1 MATAYPET
9 PQNDYL
15 SLASAILAELPPEEA
30 ASLTRLL
37 PSTYEE
43 LRKRAAGLLRGERP
57 GHTLQPTAL
66 VHEAYLRLADQHKL
80 VFANRAHF
88 LCIAARMMRRVLTN
102 HAIAR
107 AAAKRGGD
115 NVVRFELD
123 DAIDF
128 YAQRDL
134 NLDAVNEA
142 LQELEQLDKRQAQI
156 VELRFFAGMAVE
168 EIAKALDISART
180 VKREWATAK
189 LWLKLQL
196 SKAA

>member
-1 MATAYPET
+1 MVTAHPEM

-15 SLASAILAELPPEEA
+15 SLAAAVLAELPPEEA

-37 PSTYEE
+37 PSTYDE
-43 LRKRAAGLLRGERP
+43 LRKRAAGMLRGERP

-66 VHEAYLRLADQHKL
+66 VHEAYLRLAEQHKL
-80 VFANRAHF
+80 SFANRAHF

-115 NVVRFELD
+115 KVVRFELD

-134 NLDAVNEA
+134 SLDGVNEA
-142 LQELEQLDKRQAQI
+142 LEELEKLDKRQAQI
-156 VELRFFAGMAVE
+156 VELRFFGGMAVE
-168 EIAKALDISART
+168 EIAEALGISPRT

-196 SKAA
+196 SNAG

>member
-1 MATAYPET
+1 MVTAPPEM

-15 SLASAILAELPPEEA
+15 SLAAAVLAELPPEEA

-37 PSTYEE
+37 PSTYDE
-43 LRKRAAGLLRGERP
+43 LRKRAAGMLRGERP

-66 VHEAYLRLADQHKL
+66 VHEAYLRLAEQHKL
-80 VFANRAHF
+80 SFANRAHF

-115 NVVRFELD
+115 KVVRFELD

-134 NLDAVNEA
+134 SLDGVNEA
-142 LQELEQLDKRQAQI
+142 LEELEKLDKRQAQI
-156 VELRFFAGMAVE
+156 VELRFFGGMAVE
-168 EIAKALDISART
+168 EIAEALGISPRT

-196 SKAA
+196 SNAG

>member
-1 MATAYPET
+1 MATANPDT

-43 LRKRAAGLLRGERP
+43 LRKRAAGMLRGERA

-66 VHEAYLRLADQHKL
+66 VHEAYLRLAEQHKL
-80 VFANRAHF
+80 TFANRAHF

-107 AAAKRGGD
+107 AAAKRGGH

-123 DAIDF
+123 DAIEF

-134 NLDAVNEA
+134 SLDGVNEA
-142 LQELEQLDKRQAQI
+142 LEELEKLDKRQAQI

-168 EIAKALDISART
+168 EIAEALGISART

-196 SKAA
+196 SNAA